1 MNVYWKEGDKINS
14 VHRSPDQDT
23 PLLNMEII
31 PITWRSCTV
40 QRMKFPDGTLTCPP
54 KEVAE
59 CALHVDRRT
68 NVFGKKA
75 RRQEGRLQW
84 R

>member
-1 MNVYWKEGDKINS
+1 M
-14 VHRSPDQDT
+14 
-23 PLLNMEII
+23 
-31 PITWRSCTV
+31 

-68 NVFGKKA
+68 NQGFGKKA
-75 RRQEGRLQW
+75 RRQTAMEMICAHPYSFPFSLLGRLEFPVTLQLG
-84 R
+84 RVVNYSHPVKEKK